1 MSALACFVLC
11 IGSVAI
17 FSRMRSALGQF
28 GANVRA
34 RVGKRDIAIVAVRV
48 VYVLA
53 GLELAYVLGANA
65 LLRSNGVVALVE
77 GADGVKLDYASAYSV
92 VPGHVHVKGLR
103 LRFEDYNVQF
113 QVLVEKGT
121 LDIGL
126 SELAARKFHIYSLL
140 ADGVS
145 FRMRHKSHGVGNNA
159 ERFAAYPKIEGFA
172 DPPLYHGVKPASTP
186 DDQYNLWQV
195 RIDDVV
201 AHANELWV
209 LEYHFTGDAEA
220 RGSFLVQPER
230 LVRVEPAAL
239 RIRRGTLLVGA
250 TPVARQ
256 LNGTIE
262 CSVPQLDVKN
272 TAGLEVVHAISTKLD
287 LSLAEGDAG
296 FLNVYGA
303 PKHEPSF
310 SGPLSL
316 SIRARITRGV
326 VEPGSQL
333 LAASPA
339 LGLQWPDVTL
349 TTQLGLSF
357 GRLRPEPEL
366 NLNATLQNARLES
379 RHATSSIA
387 GPTAR
392 QASAT
397 LVLGGV
403 DLAKP
408 LEVAGAEAALEARLA
423 NLAWFDGF
431 FDAKQRRRF
440 SGSAD
445 ATVKLTRKA
454 AGHGEGE
461 LELNVHGGRA
471 YDPTF
476 DIRSDVHAVSRFR
489 TQQAPTMF
497 AQGAVS
503 FRVSEG
509 DTLLSLAVGSAAQKL
524 LSAGLNL
531 GALDGTVAFHA
542 AERGLDLE
550 LTQARCGAVSGRGY
564 FQQPL
569 GGDGR
574 GAALL
579 TAGPVHVGLRIDK
592 AQVETSPLV
601 GRDWLEET
609 WRQLRGL
616 PPQG

>member
-1 MSALACFVLC
+1 
-11 IGSVAI
+11 
-17 FSRMRSALGQF
+17 MRSVVRQF
-28 GANVRA
+28 GAAVRA
-34 RVGKRDIAIVAVRV
+34 RVGKRDIAIVAGRV
-48 VYVLA
+48 VAVLA
-53 GLELAYVLGANA
+53 GLELAYVVGANV

-77 GADGVKLDYASAYSV
+77 AANGVRLDYASAYSV
-92 VPGHVHVKGLR
+92 VPGHVHVRRLR

-126 SELAARKFHIYSLL
+126 SELAARKFHVYSLL

-145 FRMRHKSHGVGNNA
+145 FRMRHKSHGVGDNA

-172 DPPLYHGVKPASTP
+172 DPPLYHGVNPPSTP
-186 DDQYNLWQV
+186 DDQYDLWQV

-209 LEYHFTGDAEA
+209 LEYRYTGDAEA

-239 RIRRGTLLVGA
+239 SIRSGTLQVGQI
-250 TPVARQ
+250 PVARQ
-256 LNGTIE
+256 MTGRIE
-262 CSVPQLDVKN
+262 CSVPHLDVKN
-272 TAGLEVVHAISTKLD
+272 TVGVDVFHSISTKLD
-287 LSLAEGDAG
+287 LNLADGDAR
-296 FLNVYGA
+296 FVNVYGA
-303 PKHEPSF
+303 PKHQPTW

-316 SIRARITRGV
+316 ALRAHINRGV
-326 VEPGSQL
+326 VEQGTQL
-333 LAASPA
+333 LAATPA
-339 LGLQWPDVTL
+339 LRLQWPDVTL
-349 TTQLGLSF
+349 TTELGASF
-357 GRLRPEPEL
+357 GRLRSEPEL

-379 RHATSSIA
+379 RHAGSAIA

-403 DLAKP
+403 DLTKP

-423 NLAWFDGF
+423 NLAWFNGF
-431 FDAKQRRRF
+431 FDAKQQLRF

-454 AGHGEGE
+454 AGQGDGVF
-461 LELNVHGGRA
+461 ELNVLGGRA
-471 YDPTF
+471 HDPTF

-489 TQQAPTMF
+489 TQREPNLF
-497 AQGAVS
+497 AQGALS

-509 DTLLSLAVGSAAQKL
+509 DTLLSLAMGSAAQKL
-524 LSAGLNL
+524 LSAGLSL

-542 AERGLDLE
+542 AERGVDLE
-550 LTQARCGAVSGRGY
+550 LTQAKCGAVSGRGY

-569 GGDGR
+569 SGSGR

-579 TAGPVHVGLRIDK
+579 TTGLIHVGLRVEK
-592 AQVETSPLV
+592 GQVETSPLV
-601 GRDWLEET
+601 GREWLVET
-609 WRQLRGL
+609 WRRLQGL